1 MEKNLCLTL
10 LNNVENNEIQGNFG
24 RHPSSFST
32 YKKHFNPIGPLV
44 HWDPQV
50 ATKQALL
57 LLLKYQSLEKADTV
71 SLGRWELLNPNATIK
86 TGIPA
91 LR

>member
-1 MEKNLCLTL
+1 MPPQAHGNCLRLAL
-10 LNNVENNEIQGNFG
+10 LNNVKSNEIQGNFG

-32 YKKHFNPIGPLV
+32 YKNHFNPIGPLA

-57 LLLKYQSLEKADTV
+57 LLLKYQSLEKTNTV
-71 SLGRWELLNPNATIK
+71 SLGRRGLPNPNATIK
-86 TGIPA
+86 T
-91 LR
+91 